1 MPIAQVKRGIQ
12 AVLLNDMEMLKDAIN
27 DTENV
32 YTGSIPSFIDKG
44 VGGTGAAAPVAL
56 MVWG

>member
-1 MPIAQVKRGIQ
+1 MPIAQVKRGLQ

-32 YTGSIPSFIDKG
+32 YTVSTPSFIESKI
-44 VGGTGAAAPVAL
+44 
-56 MVWG
+56 